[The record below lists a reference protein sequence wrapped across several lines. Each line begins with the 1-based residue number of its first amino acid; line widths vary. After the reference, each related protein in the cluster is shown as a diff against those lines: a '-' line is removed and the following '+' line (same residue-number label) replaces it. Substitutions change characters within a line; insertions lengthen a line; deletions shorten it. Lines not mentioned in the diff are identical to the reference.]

1 MRLIVIGALVVAA
14 LAIALLLQVTSH
26 SEPASAARSA
36 AVAQPPSTPPPASA
50 EPTAT
55 PPPVEEHAR
64 PMRPTHGAPASAL
77 APSLPTPPAETVK
90 PKHID
95 TPTDILRWS
104 LMRAVRNSEP
114 GVIDCLDK
122 AKAAGT
128 VAEGRAVFVFF
139 VATKNAK
146 AVISRASVETSP
158 FPDALNTCIV
168 GTLAAGELDQELPEG
183 QNEFRVQR
191 ELVVDKGAITQYK
204 LKSFLA
210 P

>member
-1 MRLIVIGALVVAA
+1 MRLIVIGALVLGA
-14 LAIALLLQVTSH
+14 LAIALLFEVMSH
-26 SEPASAARSA
+26 ADPAAAAPSAPVAHTTTVAPPSVATPEPAA
-36 AVAQPPSTPPPASA
+36 PPAMEHA
-50 EPTAT
+50 RATPTTHATAT
-55 PPPVEEHAR
+55 PSLP
-64 PMRPTHGAPASAL
+64 
-77 APSLPTPPAETVK
+77 APSPDVTGK

-114 GVIDCLDK
+114 AVIECLDK

-128 VAEGRAVFVFF
+128 KVDGRAVFAFF

-146 AVISRASVETSP
+146 AVISRASVDTSP
-158 FPDALNTCIV
+158 YPDALNTCIV
-168 GTLAAGELDQELPEG
+168 SALASGELDQELPEG
-183 QNEFRVQR
+183 QNELRVLR
-191 ELVVDKGAITQYK
+191 ELVVDKGAISQYK